1 MTGTHIKDFTKG
13 NITRQLIAF
22 SWPLLLSNLLQV
34 VYNMV
39 DMIIVGNVMGK
50 AGTSAVTVG
59 GDVVNLLTFV
69 GIGFASAGQ
78 VLIARYIGAGE
89 RHKLGRFVGTMS
101 SFLFLCAVVIS
112 VLGLCFQ
119 EPLLRLMNTPAEAY
133 EGAFAY
139 SAICMVGLVF
149 IYGYNIVSAIL
160 RGMGD
165 SKHPLLFIG
174 IAAGMNLVLDVVFV
188 ILLGMGAGGAALA
201 TVISQATSF
210 LLCTAFLVWRR
221 VQFSLNVTRRDF
233 ICWDGGMLLDFIKLG
248 APMAIKFAS
257 VMVSKLFVNS
267 WINGYGVA
275 VSAFAGIANKLAT
288 IVNMF
293 SNAMNSAG
301 STMVGQ
307 NIVAGQFARVRKILW
322 NLLVITMAITVVFS
336 VLMILFPTEIFDLFI
351 EGSDPEVLSLAPGYV
366 PIALLMFL
374 ASSLRATMNALI
386 NGSGNAKINFA
397 TALLDGIILRI
408 GLALLFG
415 LTLGMKHTGFWL
427 GDALAGFTPFW
438 LGIIF
443 YITGAWKKSA
453 KIQPTE
459 EKNA

>member
-1 MTGTHIKDFTKG
+1 VI
-13 NITRQLIAF
+13 
-22 SWPLLLSNLLQV
+22 
-34 VYNMV
+34 
-39 DMIIVGNVMGK
+39 GK
-50 AGTSAVTVG
+50 EGTSAVTVG

-78 VLIARYIGAGE
+78 VLIARYVGAGE
-89 RHKLGRFVGTMS
+89 KHKIGRFVGTMS
-101 SFLFLCAVVIS
+101 GFLGACAILLS
-112 VLGLCFQ
+112 VLGLIFQ
-119 EPLLRLMNTPAEAY
+119 EPLLRLMKTPDEAY
-133 EGAFAY
+133 AGAAAY
-139 SAICMVGLVF
+139 SAICMVGLIF

-188 ILLGMGAGGAALA
+188 VLMNMEAAGAALA

-210 LLCTAFLVWRR
+210 LLCTAFLIKRR
-221 VQFSLNVTRRDF
+221 QQFALAVTPREF
-233 ICWDGGMLLDFIKLG
+233 ITWDYGMLTDFMKLG

-257 VMVSKLFVNS
+257 VMVSKLFVNA

-288 IVNMF
+288 VVNMF

-307 NIVAGQFARVRKILW
+307 NIVAGKFDRVKRIMW
-322 NLLVITMAITVVFS
+322 NLFVITMAITLLFS
-336 VLMILFPTEIFDLFI
+336 VLMLLFPTQIFDLFI
-351 EGSDPEVLSLAPGYV
+351 EGSDPAVLSLAPGYV
-366 PIALLMFL
+366 PIALLLFL

-386 NGSGNAKINFA
+386 NGSGNAKVNFA

-408 GLALLFG
+408 GLSLLFG
-415 LTLGMKHTGFWL
+415 VALNMQHLGFFL

-438 LGIIF
+438 LGLIF
-443 YITGAWKKSA
+443 YFTGAWKKCA
-453 KIQPTE
+453 KKQAE
-459 EKNA
+459 

>member
-1 MTGTHIKDFTKG
+1 MTDSHIKDFTHG
-13 NITRQLIAF
+13 NITKQLIAF

-39 DMIIVGNVMGK
+39 DMIIVGNVIGK

-78 VLIARYIGAGE
+78 VLIARYVGAGE
-89 RHKLGRFVGTMS
+89 KHKIGRFVGTMS
-101 SFLFLCAVVIS
+101 GFLGACAILLS
-112 VLGLCFQ
+112 VLGLIFQ
-119 EPLLRLMNTPAEAY
+119 EPLLRLMKTPDEAY
-133 EGAFAY
+133 AGAAAY
-139 SAICMVGLVF
+139 SAICMVGLIF

-188 ILLGMGAGGAALA
+188 VLMNMEAAGAALA

-210 LLCTAFLVWRR
+210 LLCTAFLIKRR
-221 VQFSLNVTRRDF
+221 QQFALAVTPREF
-233 ICWDGGMLLDFIKLG
+233 ITWDYGMLTDFMKLG

-257 VMVSKLFVNS
+257 VMVSKLFVNA

-288 IVNMF
+288 VVNMF

-307 NIVAGQFARVRKILW
+307 NIVAGKFDRVKRIMW
-322 NLLVITMAITVVFS
+322 NLFVITMAITLLFS
-336 VLMILFPTEIFDLFI
+336 VLMLLFPTQIFDLFI
-351 EGSDPEVLSLAPGYV
+351 EGSDPAVLSLAPSYV
-366 PIALLMFL
+366 PIALLLFL
-374 ASSLRATMNALI
+374 ASSLRATMNAMI
-386 NGSGNAKINFA
+386 NGSGNAKVNFA

-408 GLALLFG
+408 GLSLLFG
-415 LTLGMKHTGFWL
+415 VALNMQHLGFFL

-438 LGIIF
+438 LGLIF
-443 YITGAWKKSA
+443 YFTGAWKKCA
-453 KIQPTE
+453 KKQ
-459 EKNA
+459 A

>member
-1 MTGTHIKDFTKG
+1 MTDTHIKDFTQG

-39 DMIIVGNVMGK
+39 DMIIVGNVIGK

-89 RHKLGRFVGTMS
+89 RHKIGRFVGTMGG
-101 SFLFLCAVVIS
+101 FLFLCAVVLS
-112 VLGLCFQ
+112 VLGLAFQ
-119 EPLLRLMNTPAEAY
+119 EPLLQLMKTPEEAY
-133 EGAFAY
+133 RGASAY
-139 SAICMVGLVF
+139 SAICTVGLVF

-174 IAAGMNLVLDVVFV
+174 IAAGLNLVLDVVFV
-188 ILLGMGAGGAALA
+188 VFMNMEAAGAALA
-201 TVISQATSF
+201 TVISQASSF
-210 LLCTAFLVWRR
+210 LLCTAFLIKRR
-221 VQFSLNVTRRDF
+221 RQFALDISYRHF
-233 ICWDGGMLLDFIKLG
+233 AMWDLGMLGDFIKLG

-288 IVNMF
+288 VVNMF

-307 NIVAGQFARVRKILW
+307 NIVAGKFDRVRRILW
-322 NLLVITMAITVVFS
+322 NLLVITMAITILFS
-336 VLMILFPTEIFDLFI
+336 VLIVLFPTQIFDLFI

-386 NGSGNAKINFA
+386 NGSGNAKVNFA

-415 LTLGMKHTGFWL
+415 LALDMKHTGFWL

-443 YITGAWKKSA
+443 YCTGAWKKSA
-453 KIQPTE
+453 KKQG
-459 EKNA
+459 

>member
-1 MTGTHIKDFTKG
+1 MTDSHIKDFTQG
-13 NITRQLIAF
+13 NITKQLIAF

-34 VYNMV
+34 IYNMV

-119 EPLLRLMNTPAEAY
+119 EPLLHLMNTPAEAY
-133 EGAFAY
+133 EGALAY

-165 SKHPLLFIG
+165 SRHPLLFIG

-415 LTLGMKHTGFWL
+415 LALDMKHTGFWL

-453 KIQPTE
+453 KIQPPE
-459 EKNA
+459 EKRA

>member
-1 MTGTHIKDFTKG
+1 MTDTHIKDFTQG
-13 NITRQLIAF
+13 NITKQLIAF

-39 DMIIVGNVMGK
+39 DMIIVGNVIGK

-78 VLIARYIGAGE
+78 VLIARYVGAGE
-89 RHKLGRFVGTMS
+89 REKIGRFVGTMS
-101 SFLFLCAVVIS
+101 GFLASCALLLS
-112 VLGLCFQ
+112 VLGLIFQ
-119 EPLLRLMNTPAEAY
+119 EPLLRLMKTPSEAY
-133 EGAFAY
+133 EGAAAY
-139 SAICMVGLVF
+139 SAICMIGLIF

-188 ILLGMGAGGAALA
+188 VFMNMQAAGAALA

-210 LLCTAFLVWRR
+210 LLCTLFLVKRR
-221 VQFSLNVTRRDF
+221 RQFCLEATRRDF
-233 ICWDGGMLLDFIKLG
+233 IVWDGGMLTDFMKLG

-257 VMVSKLFVNS
+257 VMVSKLFVNA

-288 IVNMF
+288 VVNMF

-301 STMVGQ
+301 STLVGQ
-307 NIVAGQFARVRKILW
+307 NIVAGKFDRVKQILR
-322 NLLVITMAITVVFS
+322 NLLVITMAITLVFS
-336 VLMILFPTEIFDLFI
+336 VLIVIFPEQIFDLFI
-351 EGSDPEVLSLAPGYV
+351 EGSDPEVLSLAPAYV
-366 PIALLMFL
+366 PIALLLFL

-386 NGSGNAKINFA
+386 NGSGNAKVNFA

-415 LTLGMKHTGFWL
+415 LALDMKHTGFFL

-438 LGIIF
+438 LGMIF
-443 YITGAWKKSA
+443 YLTGAWKKSA
-453 KIQPTE
+453 KQ
-459 EKNA
+459 KQA

>member
-1 MTGTHIKDFTKG
+1 MTNTHIKDFTQG

-34 VYNMV
+34 IYNMV
-39 DMIIVGNVMGK
+39 DMIIVGNVIGTP
-50 AGTSAVTVG
+50 GTSAVTVG
-59 GDVVNLLTFV
+59 GDIVNLLTFV

-78 VLIARYIGAGE
+78 VLIARYVGAGE
-89 RHKLGRFVGTMS
+89 QHKIGRFVGTMS
-101 SFLFLCAVVIS
+101 AFLFLCAVIIGS
-112 VLGLCFQ
+112 LGLFFQ
-119 EPLLRLMNTPAEAY
+119 EPLLRLMKTPAEAY

-139 SAICMVGLVF
+139 SAICMVGLIF

-174 IAAGMNLVLDVVFV
+174 IAAGMNLILDVVFV
-188 ILLGMGAGGAALA
+188 VFMGMEAAGAALA

-210 LLCTAFLVWRR
+210 LLCTAFLIKHKQ
-221 VQFSLNVTRRDF
+221 QFALNVKLRDF
-233 ICWDGGMLLDFIKLG
+233 FCWNGGMLSAFVKLG

-307 NIVAGQFARVRKILW
+307 NIVAGKFDRVRKIMW
-322 NLLVITMAITVVFS
+322 NLFVVTMAISLLFS
-336 VLMILFPTEIFDLFI
+336 VLIVLFPEPIFDLFV
-351 EGSDPEVLSLAPGYV
+351 EGSDPAVLSLAKGYV

-386 NGSGNAKINFA
+386 NGSGNAKVNFA

-408 GLALLFG
+408 GLALFFG
-415 LTLGMKHTGFWL
+415 LALDMKHTGFWL
-427 GDALAGFTPFW
+427 GDALAGFTPFF
-438 LGIIF
+438 LGMIF
-443 YITGAWKKSA
+443 YVTGAWKKSA
-453 KIQPTE
+453 RLDAE
-459 EKNA
+459 EN

>member
-1 MTGTHIKDFTKG
+1 MTGTHIKDFTQG

-39 DMIIVGNVMGK
+39 DMIIVGNVIGK

-78 VLIARYIGAGE
+78 VLIARYVGAGE
-89 RHKLGRFVGTMS
+89 RHKIGRFVGTMS
-101 SFLFLCAVVIS
+101 SFLFLCALLLS
-112 VLGLCFQ
+112 VLGLVFQ
-119 EPLLRLMNTPAEAY
+119 EPLLQLMKTPEEARV
-133 EGAFAY
+133 GASAY
-139 SAICMVGLVF
+139 SAICTIGLVF

-174 IAAGMNLVLDVVFV
+174 IAAGMNLMLDIVFVVFMN
-188 ILLGMGAGGAALA
+188 MGAAGAALA

-210 LLCTAFLVWRR
+210 LLCVVFLIIRR
-221 VQFSLNVTRRDF
+221 QQFALEISFRDF
-233 ICWDGGMLLDFIKLG
+233 IVWDHGMLGDFIKLG
-248 APMAIKFAS
+248 TPMAIKFAA
-257 VMVSKLFVNS
+257 VMVSKLFVNA
-267 WINGYGVA
+267 WINDFGVEA
-275 VSAFAGIANKLAT
+275 SAFAGIANKLAT
-288 IVNMF
+288 VVNMF

-307 NIVAGQFARVRKILW
+307 NIVAGKFDRVKQIMW
-322 NLLVITMAITVVFS
+322 NLLVITMVITIFFS
-336 VLMILFPTEIFDLFI
+336 VLMILFPEQIFDLFI
-351 EGSDPEVLSLAPGYV
+351 EGSDPTVLKYARGYV

-386 NGSGNAKINFA
+386 NGSGNAKVNFA

-408 GLALLFG
+408 GLSLLFG
-415 LTLGMKHTGFWL
+415 LGLNMKETGFWL

-443 YITGAWKKSA
+443 YFTGAWKKSA
-453 KIQPTE
+453 KKKE
-459 EKNA
+459 A